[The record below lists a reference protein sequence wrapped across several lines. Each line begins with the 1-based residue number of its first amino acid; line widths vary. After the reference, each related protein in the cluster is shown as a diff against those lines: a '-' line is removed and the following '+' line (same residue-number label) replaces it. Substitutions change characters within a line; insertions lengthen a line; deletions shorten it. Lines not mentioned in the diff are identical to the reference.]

1 MYYANTN
8 QKKAGVVILISEKA
22 NLRARKIIRGKSSEE
37 CIMHISMYNDKGVTS
52 PRRHNSP

>member
-22 NLRARKIIRGKSSEE
+22 NLRARKIIRGKQR
-37 CIMHISMYNDKGVTS
+37 NV
-52 PRRHNSP
+52 